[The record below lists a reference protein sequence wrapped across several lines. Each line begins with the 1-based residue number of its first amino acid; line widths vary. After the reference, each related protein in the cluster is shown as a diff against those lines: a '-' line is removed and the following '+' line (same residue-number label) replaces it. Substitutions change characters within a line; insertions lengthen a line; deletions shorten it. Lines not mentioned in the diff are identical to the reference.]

1 MQSSF
6 SFLGKKMPKH
16 HFVQINPN
24 PIRSNQE
31 DQTEEHEELGPG
43 ASLLFALNS
52 VESFFTYQ
60 AMITFAFFLIIV
72 ITLMV
77 GN

>member
-1 MQSSF
+1 
-6 SFLGKKMPKH
+6 MPKH
-16 HFVQINPN
+16 QFVQIHPN
-24 PIRSNQE
+24 PTRYSQQN
-31 DQTEEHEELGPG
+31 QTEEHEELGPG

-52 VESFFTYQ
+52 YEDFFTYQ
-60 AMITFAFFLIIV
+60 SKITLAFFLLIV

>member
-1 MQSSF
+1 M
-6 SFLGKKMPKH
+6 
-16 HFVQINPN
+16 
-24 PIRSNQE
+24 
-31 DQTEEHEELGPG
+31 GPG